1 MTYTI
6 TAYNSQTTGT
16 LNVTFDDDAPTA
28 TDEGSQNVA
37 EGATVPGQLDF
48 VAGADGA
55 TVTHIGTTALVFD
68 AVTGYSQVIDI
79 GDGSI
84 KVKADGSYSFTA
96 DDPATGP
103 GSASATVV
111 TDADGDTATAAVSFA
126 VTDANTP
133 TGGTTAASVDDDG
146 LTGGNATSV
155 AGDLAVPDSDG
166 DDNEATFGHAG
177 LQLWRRRSWQR
188 RLCFDGRR
196 HRDGWPGDGQ
206 LQLGRGHE
214 HADGEG
220 PRGVLFTVA
229 VTPATGA
236 YTVTLL
242 DNVLHDTLD
251 GEAGDDTENDATAAL
266 TYTVTDADNSQTTGT
281 LNVTFDDDAPTATD
295 EGSRT
300 LPRVRW
306 FLGSWTLLPG
316 RTARR

>member
-1 MTYTI
+1 M
-6 TAYNSQTTGT
+6 
-16 LNVTFDDDAPTA
+16 
-28 TDEGSQNVA
+28 
-37 EGATVPGQLDF
+37 VPGQLDF

-103 GSASATVV
+103 GSASATVTV

-133 TGGTTAASVDDDG
+133 TGGTTAALVDDDG

-166 DDNEATFGHAG
+166 DDNEATFSGTLDFSFGDDVPGSVDFASMDG
-177 LQLWRRRSWQR
+177 DTGTVGQETVSYSWDAVTST
-188 RLCFDGRR
+188 LT
-196 HRDGWPGDGQ
+196 
-206 LQLGRGHE
+206 
-214 HADGEG
+214 ATG

-236 YTVTLL
+236 T
-242 DNVLHDTLD
+242 
-251 GEAGDDTENDATAAL
+251 
-266 TYTVTDADNSQTTGT
+266 
-281 LNVTFDDDAPTATD
+281 
-295 EGSRT
+295 R
-300 LPRVRW
+300 
-306 FLGSWTLLPG
+306 
-316 RTARR
+316 